1 MYVHI
6 SFHAS
11 VAENSPV
18 YFTFQGSETT
28 SKIVFRWTIRYE
40 IFKGLVVILKYWC
53 IQIYFCSTTGEGHQ
67 DWWRHEVSIL
77 VGGGIGVTPFAS
89 ILKG

>member
-1 MYVHI
+1 MCIHI

-53 IQIYFCSTTGEGHQ
+53 IFIFLYFISVQLQAKGIRTGG
-67 DWWRHEVSIL
+67 DMKFPFWL
-77 VGGGIGVTPFAS
+77 VVA
-89 ILKG
+89 LV